1 MNMSKKGVS
10 PLVATILLVAMVIVI
25 ALLIFWWY
33 GDIIGKQLEKSKI
46 DLETVCVEDLDYSVT
61 EIDCRDVSGGAGDDR
76 IISFYVR
83 NSGTTRI
90 GSFKIDISGN
100 TGNSI
105 TEDVGLAIA
114 PGVKNKVSFEVPVIG
129 VDGIGKSLEMDV
141 TPMVYGNGKTR
152 YCSEKVQKLSVQ
164 CE

>member
-33 GDIIGKQLEKSKI
+33 GDLIGKQLDKSKI

-61 EIDCRDVSGGAGDDR
+61 EIDCKDVSGEDDR
-76 IISFYVR
+76 IVSFFVR
-83 NSGTTRI
+83 NSGTVRI
-90 GSFKIDISGN
+90 GSFKIDGSGN
-100 TGNSI
+100 TGN
-105 TEDVGLAIA
+105 TFTQDVGLAIA
-114 PGVKNKVSFEVPVIG
+114 PGVKNKVSFEIKVTGTDG
-129 VDGIGKSLEMDV
+129 VGKSLEFDV

-152 YCSEKVQKLSVQ
+152 YCSEKVQRVSVE
-164 CE
+164 C